1 MCICTIP
8 CIYSRNQKKITNTVH
23 RLSVLVLLFACNRSR
38 TVPFYR
44 LSVSFRSV
52 SRRSQVYINVRARS
66 KLIAETK
73 MPFTEYL
80 KRRALVFHSMGLLP
94 AAIAKALSNE
104 GLVATR
110 QGIKKFLDRYEETGT
125 LKRRPGSGRPS
136 RITQAVRAIVE
147 EQMRSDDKTT
157 AVQLA
162 ALLNRRG
169 YRFSLMTIL
178 RCRQTLGWTFRGSS
192 YCQMIRN
199 ANKLKR
205 LEWSR

>member
-1 MCICTIP
+1 
-8 CIYSRNQKKITNTVH
+8 
-23 RLSVLVLLFACNRSR
+23 
-38 TVPFYR
+38 
-44 LSVSFRSV
+44 
-52 SRRSQVYINVRARS
+52 
-66 KLIAETK
+66 

-80 KRRALVFHSMGLLP
+80 KRRALVFHSMGLSP

-125 LKRRPGSGRPS
+125 LERRPGSGRPS

-147 EQMRSDDKTT
+147 EQMRSDDETT

-169 YRFSLMTIL
+169 YRFALMTIL

-192 YCQMIRN
+192 YCQMIRD

-205 LEWSR
+205 LEWSRQYIHEAEAGFLDVVYTDETSIQMESHRRFCCRKRGEPPRNKPRVGWNQSQREDISVCF